1 MQNAY
6 VLPHI
11 AFHSRLA
18 CRHGYNCQC
27 DLLVSGE
34 IKTLKLQVDEGR
46 VGVCLLACG
55 ARYSIIRASFAQRDA
70 FDLEPPNY

>member
-6 VLPHI
+6 VLPHN
-11 AFHSRLA
+11 AFHSTLA

-34 IKTLKLQVDEGR
+34 MKTLKLQVDEGR
-46 VGVCLLACG
+46 VGLDAVCLLACG
-55 ARYSIIRASFAQRDA
+55 ARYS
-70 FDLEPPNY
+70 FDHSRQFRTKGCV